1 MILSES
7 RLQEKDIED
16 PLATQPEDLSGSH
29 QHSVAANL
37 SHSDSSDM
45 GEEPEQDF
53 VSSVVS
59 QRQGPRVH
67 WGDLPSYKNR
77 EKVKRGCAQ
86 WQKTQISE
94 GDKEGESL
102 DSRGREQE
110 RNLRDDENKKESHS
124 CKAGVKVEAHNQH
137 LSSNTEKA
145 NGEKVS
151 EEELTVEE
159 TTSKL
164 NLCSL
169 SDAAPCLVDSASIR
183 ADGPACVES
192 MPSTESKPL
201 PSSSHINTNQDSHA
215 AALTNLNITQVG
227 MSKRGAAAL
236 QDLLKAHTAAA
247 KPDTIRLKLLEGL
260 QRTFKE
266 WCTEATLEFLYGTSC
281 SPGSPSP
288 KVVEEKEEELDE
300 DDLVDE
306 TTDEDGQ
313 GGSAELPDY
322 EKLQEEMQQLEQRV
336 RGFYKGAWC
345 PPEMVEDTPG
355 ERVSR

>member
-1 MILSES
+1 MILSER

-16 PLATQPEDLSGSH
+16 PVATQPEDLSGSH

-45 GEEPEQDF
+45 EEEQEQDF
-53 VSSVVS
+53 VSTVVS

-67 WGDLPSYKNR
+67 WGDLPSYKNK
-77 EKVKRGCAQ
+77 EEVKRGCAQ

-94 GDKEGESL
+94 GEKEGEGL
-102 DSRGREQE
+102 ESRGREQE
-110 RNLRDDENKKESHS
+110 RNLRDDENRKESHS
-124 CKAGVKVEAHNQH
+124 CRAGPKVEAQNQH
-137 LSSNTEKA
+137 LSSNTQ
-145 NGEKVS
+145 KVS

-169 SDAAPCLVDSASIR
+169 SDAAPRLVDSASIR

-192 MPSTESKPL
+192 KPSTESKPL
-201 PSSSHINTNQDSHA
+201 PSSSHIDTNQDSHA

-236 QDLLKAHTAAA
+236 QDLLKAHAAAAA
-247 KPDTIRLKLLEGL
+247 KPETIRLKLLEGL
-260 QRTFKE
+260 QRTFKD

-313 GGSAELPDY
+313 GASTSVPDY

-345 PPEMVEDTPG
+345 PPERVEDTPG

>member
-1 MILSES
+1 MILSER

-16 PLATQPEDLSGSH
+16 PVATQPEDLCGSH

-37 SHSDSSDM
+37 HVTDSSDM
-45 GEEPEQDF
+45 EEEQEQDF

-67 WGDLPSYKNR
+67 WGDLPSYKNK
-77 EKVKRGCAQ
+77 EEVKPGCAQ
-86 WQKTQISE
+86 WEKTQISE
-94 GDKEGESL
+94 GDKEGEGL
-102 DSRGREQE
+102 QSRGREQE
-110 RNLRDDENKKESHS
+110 RNLRDDENRKESHS
-124 CKAGVKVEAHNQH
+124 CKSGLKVEAQDQH
-137 LSSNTEKA
+137 LSSNTEKV

-151 EEELTVEE
+151 EEELNVEE

-169 SDAAPCLVDSASIR
+169 SDADPRLVDSTSIR

-192 MPSTESKPL
+192 KPSTESKLL

-247 KPDTIRLKLLEGL
+247 KPETIRVKLLDGL
-260 QRTFKE
+260 QRTFKD

-313 GGSAELPDY
+313 GASTKVPDY
-322 EKLQEEMQQLEQRV
+322 EKLQDEMQQLEQRV
-336 RGFYKGAWC
+336 RGFYKGSWC
-345 PPEMVEDTPG
+345 SPERVEDTPG